1 MKKVQ
6 HPMPNYAEREV
17 VQRIVAEADA
27 AVLKSQSRDDEVR
40 LELERLQRRYS
51 LFELLIK
58 RLSVVIAVAMSV
70 LPLLVLTGLLKS
82 LSNHS
87 TTISVSST
95 TIGLVSALLIV
106 VIVTTAS
113 WAKARSRKR
122 QIVRLR
128 QRVSDLELRL
138 NTEDS
143 LKRKPE

>member
-1 MKKVQ
+1 MQ